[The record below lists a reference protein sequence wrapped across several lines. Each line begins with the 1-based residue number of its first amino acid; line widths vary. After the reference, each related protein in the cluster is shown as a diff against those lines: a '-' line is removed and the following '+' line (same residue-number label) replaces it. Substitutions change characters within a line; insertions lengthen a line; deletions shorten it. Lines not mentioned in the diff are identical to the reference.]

1 MMCHSLRCAP
11 LYVPDCLE
19 EFDSELFCELIVKII
34 VEDNTHL
41 RFRLKNGLE
50 LRETIRRAVR

>member
-1 MMCHSLRCAP
+1 MEVIRD
-11 LYVPDCLE
+11 VPDCLE
-19 EFDSELFCELIVKII
+19 EFDAELFGELIDKII

-50 LRETIRRAVR
+50 LRETNRKAVR

>member
-1 MMCHSLRCAP
+1 MEVIRDA
-11 LYVPDCLE
+11 PDCLD

-34 VEDNTHL
+34 VEDNTRL